1 MKAIKLSQWRV
12 ALVLTLVLALLIG
25 VSAAIAGSTND
36 PDPQSVTAYKTITL
50 YTGNG
55 ITQTANG
62 NEKFIGAYGIQDCY
76 QTVDV
81 ASTQTIT
88 GALQHSADGTN
99 WVTNYTFGAVSADAT
114 SFTRTAVYGLSV
126 RYSVAGILTSSNPVT
141 VSVVCVYKN
150 N

>member
-1 MKAIKLSQWRV
+1 MKANQWRV
-12 ALVLTLVLALLIG
+12 ALVLAVVLAMLASVGI
-25 VSAAIAGSTND
+25 VIAGSTSD
-36 PDPQSVTAYKTITL
+36 PDPQSVTSYKTITL

-62 NEKFIGAYGIQDCY
+62 SEKFIGAYGIQDCY

-81 ASTQTIT
+81 SSTQTLT

-99 WVTNYTFGAVSADAT
+99 WSTVATFSSVSSDAT
-114 SFTRTAVYGLSV
+114 SFTRTAVYGLSA
-126 RYSVAGILTSSNPVT
+126 RYIVAGLLTSTNPVT

>member
-1 MKAIKLSQWRV
+1 MKANQWRV
-12 ALVLTLVLALLIG
+12 ALILAVVVALLIG
-25 VSAAIAGSTND
+25 VNAVIAGSTND

-50 YTGNG
+50 ATFNG
-55 ITQTANG
+55 ITQTTTG
-62 NEKFIGAYGIQDCY
+62 SEKFIGAYGIQDCY

-81 ASTQTIT
+81 ASTQTLT

-99 WVTNYTFGAVSADAT
+99 WVTNYTFSSVNADTT

-126 RYSVAGILTSSNPVT
+126 RYSVAGLLTSTNPVT
-141 VSVVCVYKN
+141 VGVVCVYKN